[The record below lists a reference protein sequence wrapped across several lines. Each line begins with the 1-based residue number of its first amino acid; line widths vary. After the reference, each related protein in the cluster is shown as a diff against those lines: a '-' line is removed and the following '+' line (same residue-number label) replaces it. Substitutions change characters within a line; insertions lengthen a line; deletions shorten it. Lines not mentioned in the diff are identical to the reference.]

1 MDSLTP
7 SPATYSPAT
16 VHRARLA
23 IFALFFVTGIGAGIW
38 AVHIPR
44 VATHLHLDPGVLGLL
59 LLSLGI
65 GAIVSM
71 PVASAIAARYGSR
84 TICIIT
90 GFLYV
95 VTMPLPIL
103 APSVALAFVAA
114 PLFGLAMGG
123 LDVAANSHGTEVE
136 AAYGKPTMSAF
147 HGFFSLG
154 GLAGSAIGA
163 GIIGLGYGNG
173 VGAAAVS
180 IVLLVPAVW
189 ASFNLLPVDHSAAGV
204 QLRWPTRAVIGIGI
218 LCGLAFA
225 LEGVVADWS
234 SLFLLRVKDAGA
246 VGASAGVILFMAT
259 MTLFRFLGDGMRLR
273 FGGRNSVLAGGLCIA
288 LGTAIAILAPWVWL
302 NAIGFALVG
311 VGAANVVPIL
321 FSDAARVPG
330 VPAAIGIASVTTL
343 GYTGH
348 LMAPPIIG
356 FVARSVGLPLALSL
370 IGVAGLII
378 AAGALRLRH

>member
-1 MDSLTP
+1 MSPT
-7 SPATYSPAT
+7 PATYSPAT

-23 IFALFFVTGIGAGIW
+23 IFALFFITGIGAGVW
-38 AVHIPR
+38 AVHIPMI
-44 VATHLHLDPGVLGLL
+44 ATHLHLDPGVLGLL
-59 LLSLGI
+59 LLSVGI

-71 PVASAIAARYGSR
+71 PIASAIAARHGSR
-84 TICIIT
+84 MICVIT
-90 GFLYV
+90 AFFYV
-95 VTMPLPIL
+95 ATLPLPIL
-103 APSVALAFVAA
+103 APTVALAFVAA
-114 PLFGLAMGG
+114 LLFGLAMGG

-154 GLAGSAIGA
+154 GLVGSALGA
-163 GIIGLGYGNG
+163 AIIGLGYGNG

-180 IVLLVPAVW
+180 AVLLIPAIW
-189 ASFNLLPVDHSAAGV
+189 AAFKLLPINAASSGV

-259 MTLFRFLGDGMRLR
+259 MTLFRFVGDGMRLR

-288 LGTAIAILAPWVWL
+288 AGMAIAILAPWVWL
-302 NAIGFALVG
+302 SAVGFALVG

-321 FSDAARVPG
+321 FSTAARVPG
-330 VPAAIGIASVTTL
+330 VPPAIGIASVTTL
-343 GYTGH
+343 GYAGH
-348 LMAPPIIG
+348 LMAPPLIG
-356 FVARSVGLPLALSL
+356 FVARSFGLPLALSL
-370 IGVAGLII
+370 VGVAGLII
-378 AAGALRLRH
+378 AAGALKLQR